1 MLTVQN
7 ISKSYGVQP
16 LLIDVSF
23 SVNAG
28 DRIGLVGSNGSG
40 KTTLLRLITGQEKP
54 DSGVVRFLPPTLRCG
69 YLPQGAEFNPDDT
82 ITGFIAR
89 CEGNLPE
96 LSARLEILAGALADQ
111 PDLPGLQAEYD
122 ATLAAIKDAA
132 GIAGRGQ
139 AVLTSLGLGLLS
151 PDLPTAVLSGGQKT
165 RLALAG
171 VLLGNPSLL
180 LLDEPTNHLDLD
192 MLIWLEDWLKHFRGA
207 ALVVSHDRTFL
218 DRVATGI
225 IEIDDFTH
233 RARSFAGNYTAFLE
247 QKMAGHQK
255 HWEAYQDQQE
265 EITRLRAAASAVR
278 SLAKF
283 HKGGKAD
290 SGDKFAAGFFANRGK
305 GTVQKAKN
313 IERRIESLLTT
324 EHIDKPQRNWEMKMD
339 FPDTPP
345 SGRDVVVLEEVSIG
359 FGEKN
364 LLQNLNFTLHFGS
377 RTALIGP
384 NGCGKTTL
392 LRTITGALEPL
403 SGRVRLGSGV
413 KLGYMTQEQEGL
425 QPDLNAL
432 QTLHAVTGQGV
443 TETRSFLSLY
453 LFKGDDVFTPA
464 GLLSYGERARLMLA
478 LLVAQGCNLL
488 LLDEPINH
496 LDIPARTRFEQALS
510 GFQGSILAVVHDRY
524 FLRGFARELWQVR
537 AQTIQ
542 RVDLSF
548 GEFPNLV
555 EEIEKAADIQ
565 DGAE

>member
-28 DRIGLVGSNGSG
+28 DRVGLVGPNGSG
-40 KTTLLRLITGQEKP
+40 KTTLLRLITGQESP

-69 YLPQGAEFNPDDT
+69 YLPQGAEFTPDET
-82 ITGFIAR
+82 IAGFITR
-89 CEGNLPE
+89 CEGDLPK
-96 LSARLEILAGALADQ
+96 LSTRLELLAGNLAAQPDQ
-111 PDLPGLQAEYD
+111 PALQAEYD
-122 ATLAAIKDAA
+122 AALAALKDAA
-132 GIAGRGQ
+132 VLAGRGQ
-139 AVLTSLGLGLLS
+139 AVLTSLGLDHLS

-171 VLLGNPSLL
+171 VLLGNPDLL
-180 LLDEPTNHLDLD
+180 ILDEPTNHLDLP
-192 MLIWLEDWLKHFRGA
+192 MLTWLEDWLKHFRGA

-225 IEIDDFTH
+225 IEIDEHTH
-233 RARSFAGNYTAFLE
+233 RAHSFAGNYTAFLE
-247 QKMAGHQK
+247 QKIAGRQK
-255 HWEAYQDQQE
+255 QWEAYQDQQE
-265 EITRLRAAASAVR
+265 EIARLRAAASAVR

-283 HKGGKAD
+283 RKGGKAD

-313 IERRIESLLTT
+313 IEKRIESLLTT
-324 EHIDKPQRNWEMKMD
+324 DRIDKPQRSWEMKIN
-339 FPDTPP
+339 FHDTSP

-359 FGEKN
+359 FGDKI
-364 LLQNLNFTLHFGS
+364 LLQDLNLTLRFGS